1 MSPLTVDMDHVT
13 HHRVDLVGPAA
24 AAEDA
29 VMADAGLHPMGLH
42 ERAQPAAQFLRRQG
56 LADRADIV
64 PLALYRQQRGPRD
77 RPRLDPP
84 ALPQQ
89 LAAAQPGLRKDRA

>member
-64 PLALYRQQRGPRD
+64 PLALYRQQRGPGD
-77 RPRLDPP
+77 CPRRGPTTMPKQAAPP
-84 ALPQQ
+84 QAG
-89 LAAAQPGLRKDRA
+89 AAKD